1 MKLRSAL
8 STLLLA
14 AVLPATM
21 AQGTVDIGLF
31 RNGDKLEVRL
41 RPTQDF
47 DGILSS
53 IVFTVRWDRNTGAGL
68 GAIRQ
73 EGAPAQ
79 YVPLAKAGGVREN
92 GAFNYQVYAG
102 FGMMPMS
109 DLEASLKGGRET
121 VIATIPVTGKG
132 EFEIVNDSFTGET
145 ANNANYYISL
155 GGRDLTGSIFK
166 GLATA
171 EEDGSV
177 SVLPNPN
184 NGQFTFSF
192 SNAVPTDV
200 TIELVNSLGQAVFND
215 NLRAFEGTYR
225 KEMDLT
231 SMSNGVYYLKIKRN
245 GETSTHKVVYR

>member
-1 MKLRSAL
+1 MKLHSVFSAL
-8 STLLLA
+8 LVA
-14 AVLPATM
+14 AVMPAAM

-31 RNGDKLEVRL
+31 RTGDHLEVRL

-73 EGAPAQ
+73 VGAPAQ

-109 DLEASLKGGRET
+109 NLEASLKGGLET

-155 GGRDLTGSIFK
+155 GGRDLTGNIYK